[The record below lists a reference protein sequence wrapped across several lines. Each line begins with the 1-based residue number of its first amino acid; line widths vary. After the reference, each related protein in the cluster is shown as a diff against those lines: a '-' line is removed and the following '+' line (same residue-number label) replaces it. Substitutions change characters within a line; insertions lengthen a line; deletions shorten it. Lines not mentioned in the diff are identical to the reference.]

1 MGSAKL
7 GEHKPGDVSTEDS
20 GLAPLGA
27 RTIDTYLFVAVVAVH
42 LAVLYWPRSPS
53 TGGLPIDKVVHAA
66 IFGMVL
72 WAAARA
78 RLPVWPV
85 GVLLAVH
92 AVVSELVQ
100 HYLLAGRSGDPVDS
114 LADLTGVVI
123 VGLFLWRRK

>member
-1 MGSAKL
+1 MSQGTE
-7 GEHKPGDVSTEDS
+7 EHE
-20 GLAPLGA
+20 
-27 RTIDTYLFVAVVAVH
+27 RTITAPRVFFVLLVVVH

-53 TGGLPIDKVVHAA
+53 TGGLPIDKVVHAV

-78 RLPVWPV
+78 HLPLRPV

-100 HYLLAGRSGDPVDS
+100 HYLLAGRSGDPSDS
-114 LADLTGVVI
+114 VADLAGVLI
-123 VGLFLWRRK
+123 VTALLWWRK